1 MRNILK
7 FSFVLSLLFFIGCD
21 NDDELKSGLSNYVG
35 IETLKSV
42 GLLLDETK
50 TIEAKVYATEISSED
65 RVVGLSVN
73 VASTH
78 SSAYY
83 SVPSSVVIPA
93 GSKEG
98 VFSVNITGTNIA
110 STGNTLIIDLTPS
123 TDYTTS
129 QAYSGTSAVP
139 VVSNSKLVINISEVC
154 QTGTT
159 RVKLSMAFDS
169 YPEETAWEL
178 YDSNTLLLSSD
189 GFDAAGTSITGF
201 PGQTTYTNYFC
212 LAPGNY
218 TFVVYDAYGDGMYT
232 SATVQGTYSLKS
244 VDDTVTYLI
253 GGGNFGT
260 TSVHEFTIQ

>member
-7 FSFVLSLLFFIGCD
+7 FSFFLSLLFFIGCD

-50 TIEAKVYATEISSED
+50 TIEAKVFASEVSSVD
-65 RVVGLSVN
+65 RTIGLSVN
-73 VASTH
+73 AASTH
-78 SSAYY
+78 GSAYY
-83 SVPSSVVIPA
+83 NVPSSVVIPA

-110 STGNTLIIDLTPS
+110 STGNTLIVDLTPS

-139 VVSNSKLVINISEVC
+139 VVSNSKLLINISEVC

-159 RVKLSMAFDS
+159 RVKLDMAFDS

-178 YDSNTLLLSSD
+178 YDSNGLLLSSD
-189 GFDAAGTSITGF
+189 GFNADGDITGF
-201 PGQTTYTNYFC
+201 PGEETYTNYFC

-218 TFVVYDAYGDGMYT
+218 TFVVYDFYGDGMYT
-232 SATVQGTYSLKS
+232 SATVQGSYSLKS
-244 VDDTVTYLI
+244 VDGTITYLS
-253 GGGNFGT
+253 GGGNFGEN
-260 TSVHEFTIQ
+260 SVHEFTIQ